1 MTPKELRSGKGFMK
15 VKDPK
20 MVKKKVVKEKRSVVA
35 FKGQTDLQKKL
46 KPGTKA
52 RGGSMSMLEMSSVS
66 DEQRNQYSFYL
77 RKFKD
82 WCKENALSWPLRK
95 AQDETLA
102 DFFDVLYLDGKS
114 SHEGEKTVAAM
125 EYHFHYL
132 KNKLPRSR
140 RALRGWRKL
149 VPQKSRIP
157 LPKAVAYGIA
167 MRMMAR
173 GLFNMGLM
181 VILTFDAYLRPGE
194 AADLLGKNIVA
205 PIRKAGKQ
213 YRFYTLIV
221 RDQDDEKVDKTGTFN
236 NSIVLDNPDNEV
248 WLGKALYKIRVKQG
262 NQVPLFNFKMETFRR
277 EFQQA
282 GSWLGLEG
290 LRVYQMRHGGAS
302 EDLASKLR
310 DHNAVKDRGRWQT
323 DVSVRRYAKI
333 GKVQSLLAK
342 FHPWALDY
350 CNQCMRLMGTRN
362 LCWVW

>member
-1 MTPKELRSGKGFMK
+1 MK

-140 RALRGWRKL
+140 RALWGWRKL

-221 RDQDDEKVDKTGTFN
+221 RDHDEKVDKTGTFN

-290 LRVYQMRHGGAS
+290 LHVYQMRHGGAS

-323 DVSVRRYAKI
+323 DVSVFR
-333 GKVQSLLAK
+333 V
-342 FHPWALDY
+342 
-350 CNQCMRLMGTRN
+350 C
-362 LCWVW
+362 